1 MAGAA
6 IRDPRPRGA
15 GRRGRVDRPV
25 ARKARLRHA
34 HSFRAVPR
42 LRGHRRPRVG
52 NAGRR
57 RVDKPAASVNAGSD
71 VGPLVVG
78 LTGGIGSGKSMV
90 ADLFQALGAA
100 IVDTDEI
107 ARALTAAGGEAMAAL
122 HEAFGEDFVTAEG
135 ALDRA
140 AMRSLAFTDPEARAR
155 LEGILHPAIRS
166 RADRA
171 LGEASGPYAL
181 AVVPLLFETRGYLE
195 RLDRVLVVDAPEP
208 LQVRRTAARSGLPA
222 AEVRAVMAAQWPRWR
237 PVQAADDG
245 IWNCGQARATAPQ
258 C

>member
-1 MAGAA
+1 M
-6 IRDPRPRGA
+6 
-15 GRRGRVDRPV
+15 
-25 ARKARLRHA
+25 
-34 HSFRAVPR
+34 
-42 LRGHRRPRVG
+42 
-52 NAGRR
+52 
-57 RVDKPAASVNAGSD
+57 NAGSD

-181 AVVPLLFETRGYLE
+181 AVVPLLFEPR
-195 RLDRVLVVDAPEP
+195 RVLVVDAPEP
-208 LQVRRTAARSGLPA
+208 LQVRRTAQRSGLPA
-222 AEVRAVMAAQWPRWR
+222 AEVLAVMAAQWPRWR
-237 PVQAADDG
+237 RLQAADDV
-245 IWNCGQARATAPQ
+245 IWNGGERAETAAQ
-258 C
+258 CEKLHRAYCERALASATIAPIPRRGR